1 MANELRKA
9 RGMDTDEFIHH
20 ENLAM
25 FRKKLADPTISE
37 DQGRVIERL
46 LVEEEAKEARFNGEN
61 GTTGK

>member
-37 DQGRVIERL
+37 DQRRVI
-46 LVEEEAKEARFNGEN
+46 
-61 GTTGK
+61 